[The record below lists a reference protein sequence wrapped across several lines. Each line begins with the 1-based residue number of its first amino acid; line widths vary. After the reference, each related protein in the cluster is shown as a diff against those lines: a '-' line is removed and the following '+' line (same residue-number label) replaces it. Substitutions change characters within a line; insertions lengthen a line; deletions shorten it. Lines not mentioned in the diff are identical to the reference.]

1 MWKCYKTLTELSSRT
16 QERQRELRQMKRK
29 TEDLLKAEDAEN
41 RPQSEERG
49 TYTHTT
55 VFRYFNNFVLQKLF
69 CSSQELYMPVYQN
82 IHFRNVK

>member
-41 RPQSEERG
+41 RPKSEERG

-55 VFRYFNNFVLQKLF
+55 VFRNFNNFVLQKLF
-69 CSSQELYMPVYQN
+69 SSSQELYMSVYQN
-82 IHFRNVK
+82 IHVLNVK